1 MNQIARTQ
9 ARTSPVF
16 LRRPSFFFPRHSL
29 SPKCERNLHLRPTRD
44 HLSGAIQKV
53 VTHSLAPPPLHSS
66 TVCHGCFKT
75 IWPGC
80 ANGWLFWERDGKTV
94 CYSRRPSEK
103 KRKKEKKTRDCKE
116 GVFAKESRGSS
127 CVWVCGKH
135 VCLCVCVCV
144 RNQPY
149 QRQSVVLG
157 SCVAGDPRDRCWN
170 QRFHSL
176 AKLRRTLKF
185 ILWQLLVVSSA
196 FPPHHDR
203 HLGFITAKISHLCG
217 CFCCS
222 NSCADLHKLAHV
234 VRAWFM
240 RPLCPA
246 CGTFFFFFF
255 FLNKRIHLAWS
266 SWLTKLPVLGAFR
279 PFGNEPDQ
287 QVEQWNM
294 PVSERGISVCLH
306 LKHHLPLWN
315 LTNASKKKKKT
326 HTKKTFAGRRHESS
340 SCLTLFKVAYKS
352 WDAQYITL
360 KLLSALGLL

>member
-1 MNQIARTQ
+1 MLWIKLHVHRRAHHPSFLGAPPFFSPGTHCHPSVKETSTWGPPVT
-9 ARTSPVF
+9 TSPE
-16 LRRPSFFFPRHSL
+16 L
-29 SPKCERNLHLRPTRD
+29 SKRWSHTRW
-44 HLSGAIQKV
+44 
-53 VTHSLAPPPLHSS
+53 PLHPS
-66 TVCHGCFKT
+66 TPAPFAMDVSKPSDLAVLTGGYFGSGMAKPSATH
-75 IWPGC
+75 
-80 ANGWLFWERDGKTV
+80 DGHRKKK
-94 CYSRRPSEK
+94 EK
-103 KRKKEKKTRDCKE
+103 KKKTRDCKE

-135 VCLCVCVCV
+135 VCLCVCV

-240 RPLCPA
+240 LPLCPA
-246 CGTFFFFFF
+246 CGTFFFFFFF